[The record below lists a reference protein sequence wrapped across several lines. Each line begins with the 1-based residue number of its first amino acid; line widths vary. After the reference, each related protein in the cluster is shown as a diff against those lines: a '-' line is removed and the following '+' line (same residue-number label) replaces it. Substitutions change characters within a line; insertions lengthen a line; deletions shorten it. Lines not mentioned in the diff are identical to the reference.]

1 MFCFYICNSYKYNMF
16 FRCVFIFKKLL
27 KYNKMFNF
35 ICFFFC
41 YVVYC
46 CLIKDKLYVVWDVFL
61 KLLFLDL

>member
-46 CLIKDKLYVVWDVFL
+46 CLIKDKLVWDVFL